1 MITANELFDLATGSL
16 EVNMNKLIHHLQ
28 SFKQAWLTIF
38 RQPFEHL
45 INIIVLAL
53 IITICATGL
62 TLNNSLN
69 HWQKNNLV
77 YPQLMLYLDS
87 NANPADIN
95 NIEKALNKLTN
106 GTVKNYQFISKA
118 QGLAELQQDQQ
129 MKSIA
134 SDVIDANNNPLP
146 DMFIVNAATTES
158 QSLEKLNLQLG
169 QLPMV
174 DNVQL
179 DMQYASKV
187 NELMNFAKTIG
198 EFAIILFGAVLALVV
213 YNMIRLQ
220 MLLKSDAIKVSRLIG
235 ASDSFIMRPLI
246 HYAVWQVTLAT
257 AIAVGSLHYLT
268 KSLNIMFANFSNLFG
283 KGFQLASLELF
294 QFAGLWLALIIFT
307 IFTVFL
313 AVQWVFRNSYSR

>member
-1 MITANELFDLATGSL
+1 MITVNELSDLVTDNL
-16 EVNMNKLIHHLQ
+16 EVNMSKLIHHFH

-53 IITICATGL
+53 IITICAAGL
-62 TLNNSLN
+62 TLNNSLS
-69 HWQKNNLV
+69 HWQQNNLV

-87 NANPADIN
+87 SANPADVS
-95 NIEKALNKLTN
+95 NIEKALNKLTKS
-106 GTVKNYQFISKA
+106 TIKNYQFISKA

-146 DMFIVNAATTES
+146 DMFVVNAAISES
-158 QSLEKLNLQLG
+158 QILEKLNLQLG

-179 DMQYASKV
+179 DMQYAGKV
-187 NELMNFAKTIG
+187 NDLMSFARSIG
-198 EFAIILFGAVLALVV
+198 EFAIILFAAVLALVV

-268 KSLNIMFANFSNLFG
+268 KTLNNMFANFSNLFG
-283 KGFQLASLELF
+283 KGFQLAPLELL
-294 QFAGLWLALIIFT
+294 QFGALWLALIIFT

-313 AVQWVFRNSYSR
+313 AVQWVFRNSYNR

>member
-1 MITANELFDLATGSL
+1 MITVNELFDLVTGSL

-38 RQPFEHL
+38 KQPFEHL

-53 IITICATGL
+53 IITICAAGL
-62 TLNNSLN
+62 TLNNSLS

-95 NIEKALNKLTN
+95 NIEKALNKLAT
-106 GTVKNYQFISKA
+106 GAVKNYQFISKA

-134 SDVIDANNNPLP
+134 SDVIDTNNNPLP
-146 DMFIVNAATTES
+146 DVFVVNTATTES
-158 QSLEKLNLQLG
+158 QPLEKLKIQLE

-179 DMQYASKV
+179 DMQYAGKV
-187 NELMNFAKTIG
+187 SELMSFATSIG